1 MVKIYK
7 YKLDATGVTE
17 LVDRFLVPI
26 KVAFQGNFLC
36 LWCLVGGTNVR
47 ESRLTVYSLPTGY
60 EFILNEDMRYLD
72 TVQDGS
78 FVWHIF
84 YEMHADT
91 CKRTEH

>member
-7 YKLDATGVTE
+7 YKLDATGITE
-17 LVDRFLVPI
+17 LVDRFLVPM
-26 KVAFQGNFLC
+26 KVMFQGNFLY
-36 LWCLVGGTNVR
+36 LWCLVGGNEVR
-47 ESRLTVYSLPTGY
+47 ESKLVVYSLPTGY
-60 EFILNEDMRYLD
+60 EFRINEDMRYLD
-72 TVQDGS
+72 TVQDGG